1 MGSPTQGRSHPGPG
15 LWSCLGGRLHVAPA
29 EPGLL
34 GAPQSRRWAED
45 PLSRPL
51 PHPLCWP
58 TAAEEQLFET
68 AALGGRPLSCS
79 RSAPAPGCPQ
89 PLALGTRSK
98 LGPSLVSHP
107 GTGEGASGEQAVL
120 PPWAMSSLLW
130 QWGVLPPQGTLM
142 APHPTDPRGLE
153 GQILWIRGEG
163 GGGSQEPKEGDVR
176 ILLQPV
182 PENRRDRRSIRSSR
196 TCSVCVHGCL
206 WGEGT
211 DGTMAGPR

>member
-1 MGSPTQGRSHPGPG
+1 MFFFLYQWEASSWDH
-15 LWSCLGGRLHVAPA
+15 LI
-29 EPGLL
+29 
-34 GAPQSRRWAED
+34 D

-153 GQILWIRGEG
+153 GQIDPGACPTRWVLCCCQPGVLDLVCTEPP
-163 GGGSQEPKEGDVR
+163 GSWERSGVGRREWARAAFQNVGLRSLRDLPQSCGPESHRLSWVFVSV
-176 ILLQPV
+176 LL
-182 PENRRDRRSIRSSR
+182 
-196 TCSVCVHGCL
+196 GC
-206 WGEGT
+206 GT
-211 DGTMAGPR
+211 T